1 MKLNNDV
8 LIKISYFKS
17 VDSKIMKCDKQCQSY
32 FLFNVLY
39 LSRLTEKN

>member
-17 VDSKIMKCDKQCQSY
+17 VDSLMKCDKQCQSY